1 MSQKSNF
8 SKRVDPCFWLKK
20 CNFFHYFFSLKIR
33 LEVRFNNVL
42 DREKREIVL
51 SNFVEKNETSF
62 DYKNGM
68 FQSPQNRIFLKG
80 LQSNQVK
87 RSRR

>member
-1 MSQKSNF
+1 M
-8 SKRVDPCFWLKK
+8 LLAKK
-20 CNFFHYFFSLKIR
+20 MEFCHHLFSLKIR

-68 FQSPQNRIFLKG
+68 FQSL
-80 LQSNQVK
+80 
-87 RSRR
+87 

>member
-1 MSQKSNF
+1 MLSA
-8 SKRVDPCFWLKK
+8 KK
-20 CNFFHYFFSLKIR
+20 MQFFHYLFSLKIR

-68 FQSPQNRIFLKG
+68 FQSL
-80 LQSNQVK
+80 
-87 RSRR
+87 